1 MESAMDA
8 RVDPRILRTRAH
20 LREALFD
27 LARERP
33 LDQVTVGDI
42 ADRAGV
48 NRTTFYQHYSDK
60 NSLLVDALSVAVE
73 GVVAKIDA
81 DTGPQDGH
89 AILRAYLEHIDT
101 NAALYQR
108 ILGGLGSAGIQ
119 AWLRERL
126 ADALLANI
134 EDHDGLVD
142 LPLDVLGAA
151 ISGAGLS
158 IIRAWLD
165 QSDRVGVDEAASW
178 IWTVLEAHGAIQ
190 DRSPIRTSVRPNSR

>member
-1 MESAMDA
+1 MEPAMEA

-20 LREALFD
+20 LGEALFD

-33 LDQVTVGDI
+33 LDQVTVADI
-42 ADRAGV
+42 AERAGV

-60 NSLLVDALSVAVE
+60 DALLVDALNRAVE

-81 DTGPQDGH
+81 DTGPQDGR
-89 AILRAYLEHIDT
+89 AILRAYLEHIAT
-101 NAALYQR
+101 NAAFYQR
-108 ILGGLGSAGIQ
+108 ILGEFGSAGIQ

-126 ADALLANI
+126 ADALLANLD
-134 EDHDGLVD
+134 DHDGLVD
-142 LPLDVLGAA
+142 LPLDILGAA

-165 QSDRVGVDEAASW
+165 QPERVAVDAAVEW
-178 IWTVLEAHGAIQ
+178 IWTVLEAHGAIR
-190 DRSPIRTSVRPNSR
+190 DPGEVKGDADGD